1 MNELKLTELDMG
13 TSIPSIL
20 SASKPTI
27 NDRGK
32 NPVEQQ
38 EHQGWLHS
46 GCYQGASLDPKQGGF
61 SRHMSSH
68 CGTDGGSLPL
78 SSAGLWVDME
88 VTYSGSLQMTLET
101 KMNLCK
107 LRKEGAAEDSGQVEP
122 CGEG

>member
-38 EHQGWLHS
+38 EHQ
-46 GCYQGASLDPKQGGF
+46 GF

-107 LRKEGAAEDSGQVEP
+107 LGKEGAAEDSGQVEP